1 MRCLKEETEKN
12 NLKSKRNKRGKG
24 WMRRKAKREG
34 PSLEQHLVSYWGVTL
49 EVSPEEIR
57 QFDPHGSFARQVFS
71 NGRDGLKRRREWVK
85 LSWESYTDQV

>member
-1 MRCLKEETEKN
+1 M
-12 NLKSKRNKRGKG
+12 
-24 WMRRKAKREG
+24 
-34 PSLEQHLVSYWGVTL
+34 SYWGVTL

-71 NGRDGLKRRREWVK
+71 NGRDGLKRHREWVK